1 MTVISSDFVAYEQKY
16 AAVSALRADTLPLN
30 KSALFDA
37 LAAAEIQTV
46 VIAFDG
52 SGDSG
57 QLENMTGMNAEN
69 VEAPLPDEQIE
80 MREVQFDGPSIL
92 LVKRTVRDVLETLAY
107 EFLEQTHQG
116 WENGD
121 GAHGEFTFDVI
132 TRSIMLDY
140 NERFTD
146 STNYQHE
153 F

>member
-1 MTVISSDFVAYEQKY
+1 MRCGVGPG
-16 AAVSALRADTLPLN
+16 ADALPLN

-52 SGDSG
+52 CGDSG
-57 QLENMTGMNAEN
+57 QLENMTGLKAENAE
-69 VEAPLPDEQIE
+69 VPLPEAEIE
-80 MREVQFDGPSIL
+80 IREVQFEGPSISV
-92 LVKRTVRDVLETLAY
+92 VKRTVRDVLEALAY
-107 EFLEQTHQG
+107 DFLEQTHDG

-121 GAHGEFTFDVI
+121 GGHGEFTFDVATRLI
-132 TRSIMLDY
+132 TLDY

>member
-1 MTVISSDFVAYEQKY
+1 MILSPDFVAYEAKC
-16 AAVSALRADTLPLN
+16 AAVSVLRADALPLN

-37 LAAAEIQTV
+37 LEAADVETV
-46 VIAFDG
+46 VIEFDG

-57 QLENMTGMNAEN
+57 QLENITAFRAEN
-69 VEAPLPDEQIE
+69 TEIPLPEQNIE
-80 MREVQFDGPSIL
+80 IREVQFEGPSTQV
-92 LVKRTVRDVLETLAY
+92 VKRTVRSVLETLAY
-107 EFLEQTHQG
+107 DFLEQTHAG

-121 GAHGEFTFDVI
+121 GAHGEFTFDVA
-132 TRSIMLDY
+132 TRSIALDY